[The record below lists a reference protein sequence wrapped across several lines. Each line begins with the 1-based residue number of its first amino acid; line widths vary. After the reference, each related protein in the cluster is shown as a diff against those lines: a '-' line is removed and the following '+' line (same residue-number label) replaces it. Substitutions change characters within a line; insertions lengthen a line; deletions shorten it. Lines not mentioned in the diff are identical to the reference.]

1 MIDIHCHILPGIDDG
16 AKTIDESLAMARAA
30 VDEGVRTIVATPHH
44 QNGKYINDKEDIEQ
58 LVIELQNNIDEA
70 NIPLKILAGQEVR
83 LYGDL
88 IEDIKHKEIVTI
100 GNKYVL
106 VEFPSN
112 HVPRYTEKLFYDLQ
126 LEKKVPI
133 IVHPERNTELMK
145 NPDVL
150 LNLVEKG
157 ALTQLTASSLV
168 GAFGKNIQQFSR
180 QLIEADLTHFIASD
194 AHNTTSRGFYLQD
207 AYVEIEKRYGNHK
220 VYEFQ
225 ENIESLLE
233 GRMIYPESPKS
244 VKKKSFFSLFR

>member
-1 MIDIHCHILPGIDDG
+1 MIDIHCHILPGVDDG
-16 AKTIDESLAMARAA
+16 AKTMEDSLSMARSA
-30 VDEGVRTIVATPHH
+30 VDEGVRTIVASPHH
-44 QNGKYINDKEDIEQ
+44 QNGKYINDKEDIEH
-58 LVIELQNNIDEA
+58 LVIDLQNQLNEA
-70 NIPLKILAGQEVR
+70 QIPLQILAGQEVR
-83 LYGDL
+83 AYGDL
-88 IEDIKHKEIVTI
+88 IEDIKRDEILTL

-133 IVHPERNTELMK
+133 IVHPERNTDLMK

-168 GAFGKNIQQFSR
+168 GKFGKNIQQFSR
-180 QLIEADLTHFIASD
+180 QLIEANLTHFIASD

-207 AYVEIEKRYGNHK
+207 AFNEIEKRYGSHK
-220 VYEFQ
+220 VFEFR
-225 ENIESLLE
+225 ENAEALLD
-233 GRMIYPESPKS
+233 GRVIYPESPKP
-244 VKKKSFFSLFR
+244 VKKKSIFSLFL